1 MIHTELTRQLNSTT
15 RDRKQINLYFSIEAV
30 ENYKNIDCL
39 GGAYCYGL
47 AVVVPFCILFVD
59 LSMHCS
65 SSISSSLV
73 DIL

>member
-39 GGAYCYGL
+39 GGAYL
-47 AVVVPFCILFVD
+47 IVLTSDNQID
-59 LSMHCS
+59 REQN
-65 SSISSSLV
+65 
-73 DIL
+73 